1 MRYQGKLYRALNPVH
16 AREPLSGRGAE
27 LYGGRFNPK
36 GTLALYLATSLH
48 TAIREANQVG
58 DLQPTTIVAYDG
70 DIENVLDSREPG
82 ALNRF
87 GMTPDA
93 LADPAWRDRMR
104 GGGKA
109 ATQIFAQTLI
119 AQGFNG
125 LLVCSFAR
133 GACDEDL
140 NLVLWNWGPARPSR
154 VTLID
159 DDGRLS
165 RI

>member
-1 MRYQGKLYRALNPVH
+1 MRYQGKLYRALNPIH

-27 LYGGRFNPK
+27 LHGGRFNPK
-36 GTLALYLATSLH
+36 GTPALYLATSLH
-48 TAIREANQVG
+48 TAIRETNQVG

-70 DIENVLDSREPG
+70 DIENVLDSRDPD
-82 ALNRF
+82 ALRKF
-87 GMTPDA
+87 GMTPAD
-93 LADPAWRDRMR
+93 LADPTWRDQMQ

-119 AQGFNG
+119 AEGFNG
-125 LLVCSFAR
+125 MLVRSFAR
-133 GACDEDL
+133 GATNEDI
-140 NLVLWNWGPARPSR
+140 NLVLWNWDGTPPSR

-159 DDGRLS
+159 DDGRLG

>member
-1 MRYQGKLYRALNPVH
+1 MRYQGKLYRALNPVY

-36 GTLALYLATSLH
+36 GTPALYLATSLH

-70 DIENVLDSREPG
+70 DIENVLDSRAPG
-82 ALNRF
+82 ALDSF
-87 GMTPDA
+87 GVTLDA
-93 LADPAWRDRMR
+93 LADPTWRDQMR

-109 ATQIFAQTLI
+109 ATQAFAQTLI
-119 AQGFNG
+119 AEGFNG
-125 LLVCSFAR
+125 MLVRSFTR
-133 GACDEDL
+133 GASGEDT
-140 NLVLWNWGPARPSR
+140 NLVLWGWGTAPPSR

-165 RI
+165 RR

>member
-1 MRYQGKLYRALNPVH
+1 MHYQGKLYRALNPIH

-27 LYGGRFNPK
+27 LYGGRFNPR
-36 GTLALYLATSLH
+36 GTPALYLATSLH

-70 DIENVLDSREPG
+70 DIENVLDSRVPG
-82 ALNRF
+82 ALDSF

-93 LADPAWRDRMR
+93 LADPTWRDQMR
-104 GGGKA
+104 GVGKA
-109 ATQIFAQTLI
+109 ATQVFAQTLI

-125 LLVCSFAR
+125 MLVRSFAR
-133 GACDEDL
+133 GATNEDT
-140 NLVLWNWGPARPSR
+140 NLVLWNWGATPPAKI
-154 VTLID
+154 TLID

-165 RI
+165 RM